1 MSCEKKM
8 NNAGMHHF
16 IPRSSMFAQIK
27 LSSELEMQ
35 CDLKFKTF
43 DPSKINKPSKPDCII
58 ESLTKSK

>member
-1 MSCEKKM
+1 
-8 NNAGMHHF
+8 
-16 IPRSSMFAQIK
+16 MFAQIK

-58 ESLTKSK
+58 ESLTKSKWCTS